1 MIRRDYILAMIERFA
16 QMLDRIRGEIGG
28 RNHAE
33 AAVLLDQAFQE
44 LAGAGPDAIAR
55 LTDTELLALL
65 TRDEPTQVLRHKTLL
80 LVALLQEAG
89 RLRAEAQPPRDEE
102 ARACWIKALDLLL
115 NIHLQ
120 DTEFEFPEFVP
131 KIELLR
137 QQLADAPLPLRTLA
151 ALWRGYE
158 RTGAYGSA
166 EDVLFALLEAE
177 PDNSDLR
184 SEAVAFYERLLRESD
199 AALVAGNLPRSEA
212 QAGLE
217 QVSETRKAKR

>member
-33 AAVLLDQAFQE
+33 ATVLLDQAFQE
-44 LAGAGPDAIAR
+44 LVGAGPDAVAR

-65 TRDEPTQVLRHKTLL
+65 TRDEPTQTLRHKALL

-89 RLRAEAQPPRDEE
+89 RLRAAAQPPREAE

-120 DTEFEFPEFVP
+120 DTDFEFPEFVP
-131 KIELLR
+131 KIEMLR
-137 QQLADAPLPLRTLA
+137 QQLADTPLPLRTLA
-151 ALWRGYE
+151 ALWRSYE

-166 EDVLFALLEAE
+166 EDALFALLEAE
-177 PDNSDLR
+177 PDNTALR
-184 SEAVAFYERLLRESD
+184 TEAVAFYERLLRESD
-199 AALVAGNLPRSEA
+199 ASLDAGNLPRSEV
-212 QAGLE
+212 QAGLA
-217 QVSETRKAKR
+217 QVRERLTA